1 MIINRIHCLHLDYA
15 RITDLRTEVAFTV
28 GDDAVYCLAVMNGC
42 LPALVTVSAD
52 SFVEWV
58 RRASLTQ
65 SLKGE
70 MLPTVVSVSLPFS
83 TAHA

>member
-1 MIINRIHCLHLDYA
+1 
-15 RITDLRTEVAFTV
+15 
-28 GDDAVYCLAVMNGC
+28 MNGC

-70 MLPTVVSVSLPFS
+70 MLPTVVSVSLPS
-83 TAHA
+83 QRHMLDASR